1 MDNPIKTENKFLKA
15 VNKGNC
21 TLVREILACNSI
33 SPRVLQQSLGS
44 PRVKNHLEMLNTL
57 IEYIDINSISKETA
71 LLCVFHRI
79 DKVVDHV
86 ITNEMLNAT
95 VRLHLECA
103 MSGRM
108 DFFDHFYDPPFVSLF
123 TISCAEKTL
132 AYMDQRACAVQR
144 QTIEQHLG
152 GPHSAA
158 PPKRL

>member
-1 MDNPIKTENKFLKA
+1 MGNPIRIENKFLKA

-21 TLVREILACNSI
+21 TLVQEILARNSI
-33 SPRVLQQSLGS
+33 SPRVLEQALGS
-44 PRVKNHLEMLNTL
+44 PSIKNNIQMINTL

-86 ITNEMLNAT
+86 ITNDWLNAM

-103 MSGRM
+103 MSGTM
-108 DFFDHFYDPPFVSLF
+108 DHFDDFYDPPFVSLF
-123 TISCAEKTL
+123 TISCANKTL
-132 AYMDQRACAVQR
+132 VYMEQRACLVQKK
-144 QTIEQHLG
+144 TIEQHLG
-152 GPHSAA
+152 GQHYDA